1 MIARQRKILS
11 YGVAA
16 VMTASALF
24 LRGLL
29 TPLWGL
35 SLPFLTF
42 YPAVMV
48 ASWYGGFGAGLLA
61 SLLSAFSA
69 LYFFILPAH
78 PGSLPA
84 SDLVGLLFFTVINIL
99 IAYLNEKLHQAV
111 RRAEAHADLLEKSEE
126 QMREA
131 ERKKDEFLAM
141 LGHELRTPL
150 NNLAG
155 GIHLLRSS
163 PNDEDIRL
171 RSIEVIDR
179 QFRHMTRI
187 VGDLLD
193 ISRIGQGKLQLENE
207 RLDLCILARETIEDF
222 CRTLEK
228 NVTVCIEAPEIPLA
242 VKGDRTRIAQMLTN
256 LLQNSAKF
264 TNANGRITIRIALD
278 IEEKQVVVSVAD
290 TGIGIE
296 PELLPRLFSIYTQS
310 RQTTSSEGGL
320 GLGLAIVKSLAELQG
335 GRVEAFSQGKGRGAE
350 VRFRLPLTEVPTA
363 APILRETMIV
373 PSRQSAQRRA
383 SKSSS

>member
-1 MIARQRKILS
+1 
-11 YGVAA
+11 
-16 VMTASALF
+16 
-24 LRGLL
+24 
-29 TPLWGL
+29 
-35 SLPFLTF
+35 
-42 YPAVMV
+42 
-48 ASWYGGFGAGLLA
+48 
-61 SLLSAFSA
+61 
-69 LYFFILPAH
+69 
-78 PGSLPA
+78 
-84 SDLVGLLFFTVINIL
+84 
-99 IAYLNEKLHQAV
+99 
-111 RRAEAHADLLEKSEE
+111 
-126 QMREA
+126 
-131 ERKKDEFLAM
+131 
-141 LGHELRTPL
+141 
-150 NNLAG
+150 
-155 GIHLLRSS
+155 
-163 PNDEDIRL
+163 
-171 RSIEVIDR
+171 
-179 QFRHMTRI
+179 
-187 VGDLLD
+187 
-193 ISRIGQGKLQLENE
+193 LQLENE

-373 PSRQSAQRRA
+373 PPRQSAQRRT
-383 SKSSS
+383 SKSAS

>member
-1 MIARQRKILS
+1 
-11 YGVAA
+11 
-16 VMTASALF
+16 
-24 LRGLL
+24 
-29 TPLWGL
+29 
-35 SLPFLTF
+35 
-42 YPAVMV
+42 
-48 ASWYGGFGAGLLA
+48 
-61 SLLSAFSA
+61 
-69 LYFFILPAH
+69 
-78 PGSLPA
+78 
-84 SDLVGLLFFTVINIL
+84 
-99 IAYLNEKLHQAV
+99 
-111 RRAEAHADLLEKSEE
+111 
-126 QMREA
+126 
-131 ERKKDEFLAM
+131 M
-141 LGHELRTPL
+141 LGHEF
-150 NNLAG
+150 
-155 GIHLLRSS
+155 
-163 PNDEDIRL
+163 
-171 RSIEVIDR
+171 DR

-207 RLDLCILARETIEDF
+207 RFDLCILARETIEDF

-228 NVTVCIEAPEIPLA
+228 NVAVCIEAPEIPLA
-242 VKGDRTRIAQMLTN
+242 VKGDRTRIAQTLTN

-264 TNANGRITIRIALD
+264 TNANGRMTIRIALD

-335 GRVEAFSQGKGRGAE
+335 GRVEGFSQGKGWGAE

-373 PSRQSAQRRA
+373 PSRQSAQRRT